1 MGELISK
8 LLSTNFATAI
18 SVLVAA
24 LALAFIYWIAIP
36 AIRRSIELERELE
49 TVRAQLAQK
58 ETEPEINRV
67 AEILSGISLLGDTM
81 AMVKDT
87 LMQVE
92 GRLAASEQA
101 RTRGEEKNQ
110 EFYDH
115 LNEVRQIMGTLSQ
128 RMMSLSTAVNQI
140 ANSRARGISE
150 AGDKV
155 RGLRS

>member
-1 MGELISK
+1 MGELISE
-8 LLSTNFATAI
+8 LLSTNFATVI
-18 SVLVAA
+18 SVIVAA
-24 LALAFIYWIAIP
+24 LSLAFIYWIAIP

-49 TVRAQLAQK
+49 LVCAQLAQK

-140 ANSRARGISE
+140 ANARARGISE

>member
-24 LALAFIYWIAIP
+24 LALAFIYWIAFP
-36 AIRRSIELERELE
+36 AIRRTIELERELE
-49 TVRAQLAQK
+49 TVRTQLAQK

-115 LNEVRQIMGTLSQ
+115 LNEVRQIMGALSQ

-140 ANSRARGISE
+140 ANARARGISE

>member
-36 AIRRSIELERELE
+36 AIRRTIELECELE
-49 TVRAQLAQK
+49 TVRTQLAQK
-58 ETEPEINRV
+58 ETESEVNRV

-140 ANSRARGISE
+140 ANSRARGTSE

>member
-36 AIRRSIELERELE
+36 AIRRTIELERELE

-115 LNEVRQIMGTLSQ
+115 LNEVRQIMGALSQ

-140 ANSRARGISE
+140 ANARARCISE

>member
-1 MGELISK
+1 MGELISE

-36 AIRRSIELERELE
+36 AIRRTIELERELE
-49 TVRAQLAQK
+49 TVRTQLAQK
-58 ETEPEINRV
+58 ETESEVNRV

-92 GRLAASEQA
+92 GRLAASEQS

-140 ANSRARGISE
+140 ANARARGTSE

>member
-36 AIRRSIELERELE
+36 AIRRTIELERELE
-49 TVRAQLAQK
+49 TVRTQLAQK
-58 ETEPEINRV
+58 ETESEVNRV

-92 GRLAASEQA
+92 GRLAASEQS

-140 ANSRARGISE
+140 ANARARGISE

>member
-1 MGELISK
+1 MGELISE

-36 AIRRSIELERELE
+36 AIRRTIELERELE
-49 TVRAQLAQK
+49 TVRTQLAQK
-58 ETEPEINRV
+58 ETESEVNRV

-92 GRLAASEQA
+92 GRLAASEQV

-140 ANSRARGISE
+140 ANARARGISE

>member
-8 LLSTNFATAI
+8 LLSTNFATVI

-36 AIRRSIELERELE
+36 AIRRTIELERELE
-49 TVRAQLAQK
+49 TVRTQLAQK
-58 ETEPEINRV
+58 ETESEVNRV

-92 GRLAASEQA
+92 GRLAASEQS

-140 ANSRARGISE
+140 ANARARGISE

>member
-36 AIRRSIELERELE
+36 AIRRTIELERELE
-49 TVRAQLAQK
+49 TVRTQLAQK
-58 ETEPEINRV
+58 ETESEVNRV

-140 ANSRARGISE
+140 ANARARGISE

>member
-36 AIRRSIELERELE
+36 AIRRTIELERELE
-49 TVRAQLAQK
+49 LVRAQLAQK

-140 ANSRARGISE
+140 ANARARGISE

>member
-49 TVRAQLAQK
+49 LVRAQLAQK

-140 ANSRARGISE
+140 ANARARGISE

>member
-8 LLSTNFATAI
+8 LLSTNFATVI

-36 AIRRSIELERELE
+36 AIRRTIELERELE
-49 TVRAQLAQK
+49 TVRTQLAQK
-58 ETEPEINRV
+58 ETESEVNRV

-92 GRLAASEQA
+92 GRLAASEQD

-140 ANSRARGISE
+140 ANARARGISE